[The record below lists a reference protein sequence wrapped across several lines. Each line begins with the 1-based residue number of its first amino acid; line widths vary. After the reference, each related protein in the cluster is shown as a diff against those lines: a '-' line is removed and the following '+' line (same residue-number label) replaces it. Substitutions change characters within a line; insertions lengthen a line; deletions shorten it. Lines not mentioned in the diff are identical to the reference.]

1 MNIRFSRHRFPASQR
16 LAFGA
21 AVLASAGAIALAGC
35 GSLAASG
42 SGSAGTGSSAAPVS
56 ASGSARASGPA
67 SAPARTAAGQAA
79 LCASASTV
87 TRLVVLRSRLINRI
101 QVMHFPFPPQVIVT
115 NAANARAVAAAL
127 CALPKMPGGLI
138 NCPNQIL
145 GATYRL
151 TFTVA
156 GKPLPVVTVQA
167 TGCQTVTGVGPVR
180 RVATTPGFW
189 RVLGNA
195 IGLFGAGPP
204 VFSGNGPSLSQCRPT
219 AARSVP
225 IIGCP
230 GTMRPLASPRPVT

>member
-1 MNIRFSRHRFPASQR
+1 MNIRFSRHRFAASQG
-16 LAFGA
+16 LPFGA

-35 GSLAASG
+35 GSIAAPG
-42 SGSAGTGSSAAPVS
+42 SGSAGPGSPAAPAAQVS
-56 ASGSARASGPA
+56 ASGSARAG
-67 SAPARTAAGQAA
+67 APARTAAGQAA
-79 LCASASTV
+79 LCASTSTV

-115 NAANARAVAAAL
+115 NAAHARAVAAAL

-138 NCPNQIL
+138 NCPIQIL
-145 GATYRL
+145 GTTYRL

-167 TGCQTVTGVGPVR
+167 TGCQTVTGMGPVR

-204 VFSGNGPSLSQCRPT
+204 VFSGNGPSLSQCRPA
-219 AARSVP
+219 AARGVP

-230 GTMRPLASPRPVT
+230 GIMRPLASPGPVT